1 VFGKRVGGVAVA
13 NDEMIEHSDVD
24 QVQCLRES
32 LGEIPVGLAGF
43 APAGGVVV
51 GDNHLSCP
59 VAAKFV
65 LKAFNIIVFFFFR
78 MNNNLTG
85 QTL

>member
-1 VFGKRVGGVAVA
+1 
-13 NDEMIEHSDVD
+13 
-24 QVQCLRES
+24 
-32 LGEIPVGLAGF
+32 
-43 APAGGVVV
+43 VVV